1 MALEGIIL
9 ADMAVNAG
17 FALIAIFIIFSFLG
31 KFKGYI
37 PLRQGNVIG
46 FILLSLGLTF
56 HIVGH
61 LLAVTVED
69 SNPDSGSLH
78 FIMAFKSLAVGLFI
92 LGSLILAHYITKSPT
107 SRRFLKIFA
116 YLYSLLSILDASFHI
131 ATFYDESLLGDG
143 EDIERIFL
151 AIEMVSLTVVYFA
164 LFLQSRKTI
173 RRVVS
178 VRYQLLAFASIGFV
192 LVILVDLLIQ
202 LSVITLA
209 TDTITI
215 FTTFFILHVITV
227 GALYLLVIFPKRF
240 QLFIGVD
247 QAVPA

>member
-9 ADMAVNAG
+9 ADMVVNSG
-17 FALIAIFIIFSFLG
+17 FAIIAIFIILSFLS
-31 KFKGYI
+31 KFKGDV

-56 HIVGH
+56 HIIGH
-61 LLAVTVED
+61 LFAVTVSD
-69 SNPDSGSLH
+69 ANPDSGSLH

-92 LGSLILAHYITKSPT
+92 LGSLILAHYIAKSPK

-116 YLYSLLSILDASFHI
+116 YVYSLLSILDASFHI
-131 ATFYDESLLGDG
+131 ATFFDESLLGDG
-143 EDIERIFL
+143 EDIERSFL
-151 AIEMVSLTVVYFA
+151 VVEMVSLTIVYFV

-173 RRVVS
+173 RRVAS

-202 LSVITLA
+202 LSVITIA
-209 TDTITI
+209 ADTLTI
-215 FTTFFILHVITV
+215 FTVFFILHVITV

-240 QLFIGVD
+240 QLLIGVD
-247 QAVPA
+247 QAIPA